1 MSDAERS
8 TPGEPFESAMLG
20 EGGEVP
26 MPSSAAESRGT
37 AGTGEDQD
45 VAEQHLHREHRVIE
59 GYVRPG
65 EPGAHTD

>member
-1 MSDAERS
+1 
-8 TPGEPFESAMLG
+8 MLG

-26 MPSSAAESRGT
+26 MPSSAAESRGR

-45 VAEQHLHREHRVIE
+45 VAEQQLHREHRVIE